1 MQRLLK
7 AAFLTCILLTC
18 AAVAQEEKTNTKTV
32 PVRWER
38 YRAKERN
45 VSALFP
51 KLPVLLSDYSK
62 TCFGEESVQYVAYAE
77 NSVFTLKVTFKVKPD
92 RYCPQKKEFSG
103 KNFEERLREIRDLE
117 GEKKEIPLRAGD
129 KATAKFA
136 GKNWIRAFFND
147 SKNNRWF
154 ELYVAG
160 RDLNK
165 PAVDNFLESLKIG
178 QQADGIE
185 IGEGA
190 PINYGDAAEPEQKEA
205 AKTNSGGSVSVGSPS
220 NGSGS
225 GIWDET
231 GVGDGSQTK
240 SGQSVV
246 TEPVFIV
253 FKPRAKYTD
262 AARTNN
268 IQGTVR
274 LRVTFLANGGIG
286 SIAVVSAL
294 ADGLTEQ
301 AVAAARKIFFLP
313 SRRNNVNFSV
323 IKIVEY
329 RFALY

>member
-1 MQRLLK
+1 
-7 AAFLTCILLTC
+7 LTC
-18 AAVAQEEKTNTKTV
+18 AAVAQEEKTNTTTV

-38 YRAKERN
+38 YRVEERN

-51 KLPVLLSDYSK
+51 KLPVLLRDYSK
-62 TCFGEESVQYVAYAE
+62 TCFGEESVQYAAYAE
-77 NSVFTLKVTFKVKPD
+77 DSVFTLKVTFKVKPD

-103 KNFEERLREIRDLE
+103 KNFEERLREIRDSE
-117 GEKKEIPLRAGD
+117 DEKKEIPLAAGD

-136 GKNWIRAFFND
+136 GKNWIRTLFND
-147 SKNNRWF
+147 SQNNRWF
-154 ELYVAG
+154 ELYVVG

-165 PAVDNFLESLKIG
+165 PAVNNFLESLKIG
-178 QQADGIE
+178 QPAGGIE

-190 PINYGDAAEPEQKEA
+190 PKNYGDAAEPEQKEA
-205 AKTNSGGSVSVGSPS
+205 AKTNSGGSGSQGKS
-220 NGSGS
+220 TGSGV
-225 GIWDET
+225 WDET

-246 TEPVFIV
+246 SEPVFIV
-253 FKPRAKYTD
+253 FKPRANYTD

-274 LRVTFLANGGIG
+274 LRVVFLANGGIG
-286 SIAVVSAL
+286 RIEVVSGL
-294 ADGLTEQ
+294 AHGLTEQ
-301 AVAAARKIFFLP
+301 AVAAAQKIFFLP
-313 SRRNNVNFSV
+313 PRRSNVKYSV